1 MSRILANLK
10 IVQAKRV
17 VQAQDPVLF
26 RRHKLARKIDEQLRL
41 VAGAGRTEAMS
52 DGDGD
57 GEKRR
62 CRTWWFTNE
71 RGALCL
77 SIRYGARVVELAKGK
92 NAIEVGDFKTLTTA
106 LETVKQAVLEGELD
120 AGIEA
125 AVKTIK
131 QGFEG

>member
-17 VQAQDPVLF
+17 AQAQDPVLF

-57 GEKRR
+57 QRR
-62 CRTWWFTNE
+62 GRTWWFTNE

-77 SIRYGARVVELAKGK
+77 SIR
-92 NAIEVGDFKTLTTA
+92 
-106 LETVKQAVLEGELD
+106 
-120 AGIEA
+120 
-125 AVKTIK
+125 
-131 QGFEG
+131 

>member
-41 VAGAGRTEAMS
+41 VAGAGRTEGMS
-52 DGDGD
+52 DGD

-62 CRTWWFTNE
+62 SRTWWFTNE

-92 NAIEVGDFKTLTTA
+92 NAIEVGDFKTLTKA

>member
-1 MSRILANLK
+1 LKGFTVGQILNSLK
-10 IVQAKRV
+10 FVSAKRV
-17 VQAQDPVLF
+17 VQTQDPVLF
-26 RRHKLARKIDEQLRL
+26 RRHKLAVKIDEQLSL
-41 VAGAGRTEAMS
+41 VAVAGNAATA
-52 DGDGD
+52 D
-57 GEKRR
+57 GEQRR
-62 CRTWWFTNE
+62 RRIWWFTNE

-92 NAIEVGDFKTLTTA
+92 NAIEVGDFQTLTKA

-131 QGFEG
+131 RGFGG

>member
-17 VQAQDPVLF
+17 VQTQDPVLF

-52 DGDGD
+52 GD

-62 CRTWWFTNE
+62 SRTWWFTNE